1 MVALLLLLLVGPIVV
16 SNVDVIV
23 IEVYKAIILSCVFN
37 NKTLYNVFYCFSKY
51 STR

>member
-1 MVALLLLLLVGPIVV
+1 MVVLLLLLLVGPIVV

-23 IEVYKAIILSCVFN
+23 IEVYAIILSCVFN